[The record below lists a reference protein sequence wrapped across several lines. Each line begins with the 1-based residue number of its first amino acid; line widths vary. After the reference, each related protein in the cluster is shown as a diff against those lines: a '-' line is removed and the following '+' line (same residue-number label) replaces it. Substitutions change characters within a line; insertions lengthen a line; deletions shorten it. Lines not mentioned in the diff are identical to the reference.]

1 MDIKKLTEELKNL
14 SNERINGLNEEIEQ
28 TLNSS
33 NPILD
38 KIKELYP
45 ENIEE
50 DLTQQYKDYVIEP
63 LEDLLRP
70 EELNKYI
77 SNLKIS
83 KRVTHWPNS
92 SYIEYSIFGLYGEDR
107 VISGRISVQANIN
120 GNNSTNEDIRSGF
133 TRNPIGR
140 IENRYN
146 FNPNFIFSDVDTII
160 DELVDEMKKARQ
172 QSLNADKAYIDYVR
186 RTGDLS

>member
-1 MDIKKLTEELKNL
+1 MSLKK
-14 SNERINGLNEEIEQ
+14 LNEEIEEV
-28 TLNSS
+28 LDSN

-38 KIKELYP
+38 RIKKEYP
-45 ENIEE
+45 ENVEE
-50 DLTQQYKDYVIEP
+50 DLTEQYKDYVIES
-63 LEDLLRP
+63 LEDLLSP
-70 EELNKYI
+70 EELDKYI

-92 SYIEYSIFGLYGEDR
+92 SYIEYSIFGLYGESR
-107 VISGRISVQANIN
+107 VISGRISVQANAN

-133 TRNPIGR
+133 TRNPIGK

-172 QSLNADKAYIDYVR
+172 QSLNADQAYIDYVR

>member
-1 MDIKKLTEELKNL
+1 MNVKK
-14 SNERINGLNEEIEQ
+14 LNEEIEQ
-28 TLNSS
+28 ELSS
-33 NPILD
+33 KNDLLD
-38 KIKELYP
+38 KIKQLYP

-50 DLTQQYKDYVIEP
+50 DLTAQYRDFVIES

-70 EELNKYI
+70 EELDKYAG
-77 SNLKIS
+77 NLKIS

-92 SYIEYSIFGLYGEDR
+92 SYIEYLIFGLYSEDS
-107 VISGRISVQANIN
+107 VISGRISVQANAN
-120 GNNSTNEDIRSGF
+120 GNNSTSEDIRSGF
-133 TRNPIGR
+133 TRNPIGK

-160 DELVDEMKKARQ
+160 NELVDEMKKARQ
-172 QSLNADKAYIDYVR
+172 QSIRGTQGYIDYVR